1 MSQSISSFILTPR
14 SPLNAWLKLHFHYN
28 THILKE
34 DVDVKEGTA
43 RVSYFPA
50 SNKNILNNIICTI
63 CNFFRPKATSVLLRK
78 ESQILKQNRQTGR
91 GWNVLSLADAGA
103 HSPPVCGWIK
113 PFPYLKISH
122 RKLMAVKQFENV
134 LLKNKGI
141 NSVFQWNYM
150 KLYWNNFFISLLEF
164 RSLISH
170 SVTVDCRWLRLMIVF

>member
-1 MSQSISSFILTPR
+1 MSNTTNLKAHKWDLHTIIQPLRNICSTLDQFMLMSQSISSFILTPR

-122 RKLMAVKQFENV
+122 RKLMAVKQFAG
-134 LLKNKGI
+134 KC
-141 NSVFQWNYM
+141 
-150 KLYWNNFFISLLEF
+150 
-164 RSLISH
+164 
-170 SVTVDCRWLRLMIVF
+170 VTEKQGN

>member
-1 MSQSISSFILTPR
+1 MSNTNNLKAHKWDLHTMIQLLRNICRTPDQFMLMSQSISSFIKLLLTTK

-34 DVDVKEGTA
+34 DVDAKEGTA

-50 SNKNILNNIICTI
+50 SNKNILNNRICTI
-63 CNFFRPKATSVLLRK
+63 CSFFRPKATSVLLRK
-78 ESQILKQNRQTGR
+78 ESQILKQNQKTGR

-122 RKLMAVKQFENV
+122 RKLMAVKQFAG
-134 LLKNKGI
+134 KC
-141 NSVFQWNYM
+141 
-150 KLYWNNFFISLLEF
+150 
-164 RSLISH
+164 
-170 SVTVDCRWLRLMIVF
+170 VTEKQGN